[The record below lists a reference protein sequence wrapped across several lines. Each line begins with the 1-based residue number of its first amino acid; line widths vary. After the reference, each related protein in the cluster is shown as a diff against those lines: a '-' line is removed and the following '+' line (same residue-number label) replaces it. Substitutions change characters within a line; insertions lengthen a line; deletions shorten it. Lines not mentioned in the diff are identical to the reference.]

1 MLHRLTTTTRTVGAH
16 ALRSTRGFATSRVAI
31 VGSHDAYTKITAPG
45 SGKKAVV
52 YFTAKWCPPC
62 KVISP
67 IFDEL
72 SAQFD
77 GIQFAKVD
85 VDEQSE
91 TTSRAGVRFD
101 GIQFAKVDV
110 DEQSETTSRAGVRS
124 MPTFFFFDDG
134 KLQRQLSFSG
144 ADENLLR
151 ENISE
156 LNEL

>member
-91 TTSRAGVRFD
+91 TTSRAGVR
-101 GIQFAKVDV
+101 
-110 DEQSETTSRAGVRS
+110 S

>member
-16 ALRSTRGFATSRVAI
+16 ALRSTRGFASSRVAI

-91 TTSRAGVRFD
+91 TTSRAGVR
-101 GIQFAKVDV
+101 
-110 DEQSETTSRAGVRS
+110 S

-151 ENISE
+151 ENINE